1 MTPRPNRPQRGSSR
15 DSKTGRC
22 VHSRRHSFRS
32 GTVLL
37 TLAPQALLGDY
48 APSLFNYALE
58 LHLRGDRHVPEAAK
72 GSGGEVLRAEM
83 ASPDILAAAD
93 AYRRTLT
100 SCATSEGSSAGGRVC
115 AAAACNN
122 LGVLHYA
129 HSELAN
135 YTAAK
140 VASLSV
146 GCNLM
151 RRHGFVQWR
160 QCVA

>member
-1 MTPRPNRPQRGSSR
+1 M
-15 DSKTGRC
+15 
-22 VHSRRHSFRS
+22 
-32 GTVLL
+32 
-37 TLAPQALLGDY
+37 
-48 APSLFNYALE
+48 
-58 LHLRGDRHVPEAAK
+58 
-72 GSGGEVLRAEM
+72 LRAEM

-93 AYRRTLT
+93 AYRRALT

-135 YTAAK
+135 YTAAE
-140 VASLSV
+140 VTSLSV